1 VPDREK
7 PRDPM
12 LDVVFGGS
20 PPPPLPKPA
29 PEPEIR
35 RDSLGR
41 KISPTVLEALKATQF
56 KPGQSG
62 NAGGVGKKRKE
73 QVLDAVMKM
82 LANGKVKPSD
92 TVADFMNYLLDD
104 DSLRQCGLSGRR
116 RASRK
121 RRDPIAHL
129 LSVLNPPSF

>member
-1 VPDREK
+1 MGRTAWVGRSARRLWK
-7 PRDPM
+7 P
-12 LDVVFGGS
+12 
-20 PPPPLPKPA
+20 
-29 PEPEIR
+29 
-35 RDSLGR
+35 
-41 KISPTVLEALKATQF
+41 LKATQF
-56 KPGQSG
+56 KPGTSG

-129 LSVLNPPSF
+129 LSVLNPPSGSV